1 MHTQLKNWSIIF
13 VSLVIGAT
21 LFFVVAMRPVR
32 ILEQSEIII
41 PVGASMSRAAT
52 LLAQEGIIRSPRLFL
67 VYSAIIG
74 NRTIQAGT
82 YLFDAGSLGVG
93 EVSRRLAQGVFGAGM
108 LRVTFPEGITI
119 REMSDRL
126 GATLPDFDD
135 EKFLELARGDEGYLF
150 PDTYFFFT
158 TDTAEIVYDTLRTRH
173 NEVITSLDSLIQ
185 AQSRSVRDIIIMAS
199 LLEREA
205 NNFEEAQ
212 VIAGILWKRL
222 SIDMPL
228 QVDATF
234 LYELGKGSAQLTRA
248 DLRRDTP
255 YNTYTRRGLPAGPI
269 GNPGEAMIRAALT
282 PVTSPYLF
290 YLHGRDGRIHY
301 GRNFDEHIR
310 NRRYL

>member
-1 MHTQLKNWSIIF
+1 MHTYLKKWHIIF
-13 VSLVIGAT
+13 ISLVIGT
-21 LFFVVAMRPVR
+21 VVLLGIAMRPAQVVDETK
-32 ILEQSEIII
+32 IVI
-41 PVGASMSRAAT
+41 PVGTSMSRAAQ

-67 VYSAIIG
+67 VYSAMIG

-82 YLFDAGSLGVG
+82 YSFDAGALGMG
-93 EVSRRLAQGVFGAGM
+93 EVSQRLSQGIFGAGM
-108 LRVTFPEGITI
+108 IRVTFPEGITI
-119 REMSDRL
+119 TDMAERL
-126 GATLPDFDD
+126 RTALPDFDD
-135 EKFLELARGDEGYLF
+135 EKFLELAVGDEGYLF

-158 TDTAEIVYDTLRTRH
+158 TDNAETVYETLRARH
-173 NEVITSLDSLIQ
+173 NEVMTSLDSLVQ

-222 SIDMPL
+222 DINMPL

-234 LYELGKGSAQLTRA
+234 LYELGKGSRQLTRS
-248 DLRRDTP
+248 DLERDTP
-255 YNTYTRRGLPAGPI
+255 YNTYTRRGLPLGPI

-282 PVTSPYLF
+282 PAASPYLF